1 MCCLFQISLLEKKA
15 QDNWVILFFLS
26 LLRVVIPTTE
36 LGCAFPPTDQGS
48 DFGERDGRAEQGS
61 RLLETQVWDFLYSF

>member
-1 MCCLFQISLLEKKA
+1 MF
-15 QDNWVILFFLS
+15 FFLS
-26 LLRVVIPTTE
+26 LFHVVIATNE
-36 LGCAFPPTDQGS
+36 LGCAFAPTDQGS

>member
-1 MCCLFQISLLEKKA
+1 MF
-15 QDNWVILFFLS
+15 FFLS
-26 LLRVVIPTTE
+26 LLHVVIATTE